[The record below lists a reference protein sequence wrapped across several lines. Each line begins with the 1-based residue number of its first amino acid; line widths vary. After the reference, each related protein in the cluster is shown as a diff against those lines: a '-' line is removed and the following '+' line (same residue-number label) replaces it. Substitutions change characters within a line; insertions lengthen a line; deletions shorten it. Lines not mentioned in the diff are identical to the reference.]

1 MIFDVHTHY
10 GFANDDQFEN
20 LLLDTCQK
28 NNIQRVC
35 VMGIGRKRDA
45 PSETK
50 PGLTKDSFKWGVN
63 NEEVI
68 GLAADR
74 PKLVIPI
81 AFFRLDYD
89 NPSLVDDLGFKG
101 FKGIKFLWPRYNYDD
116 ERYFLVYEKAAAN
129 GMIVYFHTGPIN
141 GAPRERTI
149 RTTMSRMKVEYLEAI
164 ARTFPD
170 LRVLACHFGYP
181 DYEIAC
187 ALARILPNL
196 YIDISTGGPPAAPP
210 VMRDDIFKRQLI
222 GNLVPIE
229 KLVFGSDCILENVPE
244 QIKLWDE
251 LFRKLGLS
259 ESERELIFH
268 KNAADLFK

>member
-1 MIFDVHTHY
+1 VIFDVHTHY

-20 LLLDTCQK
+20 LLLNTCRK
-28 NNIQRVC
+28 NDIGRVC
-35 VMGIGRKRDA
+35 VMAIGRKRDML
-45 PSETK
+45 PEDEPDPK
-50 PGLTKDSFKWGVN
+50 RESFKWGVN

-68 GLAADR
+68 SLAAKHKDIVV
-74 PKLVIPI
+74 PV
-81 AFFRLDYD
+81 AYFRLDYD

-149 RTTMSRMKVEYLEAI
+149 RTTMSRMKVENLEAI
-164 ARTFPD
+164 GRTFSD
-170 LRVLACHFGYP
+170 LRILACHFGYP

-210 VMRDDIFKRQLI
+210 VIRDDIFKRQLI

-229 KLVFGSDCILENVPE
+229 KLVFGSDCILEKVPE
-244 QIKLWDE
+244 QIKLWND
-251 LFRKLGLS
+251 LFEKLSLS
-259 ESERELIFH
+259 ESERELIFY
-268 KNAADLFK
+268 KNAAGLFK